1 MDCVRGH
8 GNAVP
13 VLQNMLSKAQER
25 ILRDLQTKKGRKD
38 RGLCIIEGAKFVR
51 DAKRFVEF
59 EFTPKDTNQF
69 REYVST
75 TTPQVVAAVA
85 RVPQFSLEEVLAH
98 DVVVVLDGIQD
109 PGNVGTVLRVALGFG
124 ASVIAVESA
133 DITGQKVVRASTS
146 AIFKAPWIEMKRDE
160 AEEFFAE
167 YLRMTY
173 RLEHRPGAV
182 SLDAV
187 RAGKMYVIAGN
198 EGGGITLRVKG
209 QSVRIPHD
217 PALESLNVA
226 VAVALMLSPLYH
238 ATHTP
243 EHVSGHGE

>member
-1 MDCVRGH
+1 
-8 GNAVP
+8 
-13 VLQNMLSKAQER
+13 MLSKAQER

-75 TTPQVVAAVA
+75 STPQVVAAVA
-85 RVPQFSLEEVLAH
+85 RVPVFTIDDVLAR

-146 AIFKAPWIEMKRDE
+146 AIFKAPWVEMKREE
-160 AEEFFAE
+160 AEEFFADNP
-167 YLRMTY
+167 RTTY
-173 RLEHRPGAV
+173 RLENRQGAV
-182 SLDAV
+182 SPDAV
-187 RAGKMYVIAGN
+187 RFGPMYVVAGN

-209 QSVRIPHD
+209 HSVRIPHD

-226 VAVALMLSPLYH
+226 TAVGIILYVI
-238 ATHTP
+238 AKP
-243 EHVSGHGE
+243 SDG

>member
-1 MDCVRGH
+1 
-8 GNAVP
+8 
-13 VLQNMLSKAQER
+13 MLSKAQER
-25 ILRDLQTKKGRKD
+25 ILRELQTKKGRKD

-85 RVPQFSLEEVLAH
+85 RVPVFTIADVLAR

-146 AIFKAPWIEMKRDE
+146 AIFKAPWVEMKREE
-160 AEEFFAE
+160 AEEFFADNP
-167 YLRMTY
+167 RVTY
-173 RLEHRPGAV
+173 RLENRPGAV
-182 SLDAV
+182 SPDAV
-187 RAGKMYVIAGN
+187 RPGPMYLIAGN
-198 EGGGITLRVKG
+198 EGGGITLRIKG

-217 PALESLNVA
+217 PALESLNVS
-226 VAVALMLSPLYH
+226 VAVALLLSPLYN
-238 ATHTP
+238 AAKTRG
-243 EHVSGHGE
+243 HVSHPDE